1 MFFSLCSS
9 NFSSCCPD
17 PAAPNKASSRALG
30 WLRARRAWAGHSGG
44 LQLPPATPR
53 VGGNSAFPC
62 HPSPTFPGL
71 VQDPPVPLSCPSV
84 LSHRGLDQSVPPA
97 AAQLHLPAA
106 PGGNHLPPEQAG
118 APEGPGGC
126 PGAGSEPPAPA
137 GEGPGGCPGWGGQP
151 HLSQSLQ
158 SSIHTSSSQLHIPV
172 HGGSPA
178 RGGCTGDL
186 VFAEHPEVG
195 TELGGAGSSAGRVCA
210 RGGAIS
216 GALLG
221 KGIARGDKGQV

>member
-1 MFFSLCSS
+1 MAQGKEGLG
-9 NFSSCCPD
+9 
-17 PAAPNKASSRALG
+17 RAL
-30 WLRARRAWAGHSGG
+30 WRA
-44 LQLPPATPR
+44 PAP
-53 VGGNSAFPC
+53 PC
-62 HPSPTFPGL
+62 HLQSQRQFCLSLSPLTHIPRAGPG
-71 VQDPPVPLSCPSV
+71 PTCPSV

-221 KGIARGDKGQV
+221 KGQG

>member
-1 MFFSLCSS
+1 MAQGKEGLG
-9 NFSSCCPD
+9 
-17 PAAPNKASSRALG
+17 RAL
-30 WLRARRAWAGHSGG
+30 WRA
-44 LQLPPATPR
+44 PAP
-53 VGGNSAFPC
+53 PC
-62 HPSPTFPGL
+62 HLQSQRQFCLSLSPLTHIPRAGPG
-71 VQDPPVPLSCPSV
+71 PTCPSV

-137 GEGPGGCPGWGGQP
+137 GEGPGECPGWGGQP

-178 RGGCTGDL
+178 RGGWCLLSTPRWAQSWGVL
-186 VFAEHPEVG
+186 A
-195 TELGGAGSSAGRVCA
+195 
-210 RGGAIS
+210 
-216 GALLG
+216 ALLG
-221 KGIARGDKGQV
+221 ESVQGVVPSQGLCWGRARGDKGQV